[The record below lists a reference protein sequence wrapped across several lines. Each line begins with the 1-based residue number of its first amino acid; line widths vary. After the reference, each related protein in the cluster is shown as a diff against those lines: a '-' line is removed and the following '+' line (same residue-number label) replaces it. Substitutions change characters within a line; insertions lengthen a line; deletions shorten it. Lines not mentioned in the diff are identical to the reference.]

1 MISVVEFCGRK
12 STLTVKDKY
21 FDLILTDPF
30 HTNRQILSIS
40 LLRKQ
45 SFSNHEMRKKKIPKK
60 KFVRN
65 DVNVEMC
72 FLIMNI
78 HLLSNSELENVGL
91 SLI

>member
-1 MISVVEFCGRK
+1 MISVVEFCERE

-21 FDLILTDPF
+21 FDFILTNF
-30 HTNRQILSIS
+30 HTHRQILSIS

-45 SFSNHEMRKKKIPKK
+45 SFSKHEMRKKKIPKK

-72 FLIMNI
+72 FLVMNI
-78 HLLSNSELENVGL
+78 NLLSNSELENVGL